1 MREVPPSVCQSVD
14 EIEVLIA
21 LCQHKASTL
30 SPGKARQSVL
40 DEIARLRAEADL
52 KRRDNV
58 ITIEFRRMAS
68 RLKHSRLGYE
78 QNKTP
83 RHR

>member
-1 MREVPPSVCQSVD
+1 VREVPPPGCQSVD

-21 LCQHKASTL
+21 LRQHKASTL

-40 DEIARLRAEADL
+40 DEIAWLRAEADL

-58 ITIEFRRMAS
+58 IAIESRRMVS
-68 RLKHSRLGYE
+68 R
-78 QNKTP
+78 
-83 RHR
+83 

>member
-1 MREVPPSVCQSVD
+1 VRKIPPPVRQSVD

-21 LCQHKASTL
+21 LRQHKASTL

-40 DEIARLRAEADL
+40 DEIARLRAEADF

-58 ITIEFRRMAS
+58 VTIESRRPA
-68 RLKHSRLGYE
+68 RR
-78 QNKTP
+78 
-83 RHR
+83 